1 MLEKRLEIL
10 FEPSEY
16 ELLKSIAVQEHR
28 SVGEI
33 IREAVREKYLVGS
46 DAEKEAAMQRV
57 LSGKY
62 ALDWPEW
69 DELEKAIAREVA
81 KQYESD

>member
-81 KQYESD
+81 RPYESD